1 MQRRNH
7 VVDMAAKRR
16 ALDRLETTPPNP
28 PARAVVMITTLTT
41 IAAALLVG
49 YVLICLIDSETLP

>member
-1 MQRRNH
+1 
-7 VVDMAAKRR
+7 MAPKRR

-28 PARAVVMITTLTT
+28 PTQAVVMITTFAT
-41 IAAALLVG
+41 IAAALLLG